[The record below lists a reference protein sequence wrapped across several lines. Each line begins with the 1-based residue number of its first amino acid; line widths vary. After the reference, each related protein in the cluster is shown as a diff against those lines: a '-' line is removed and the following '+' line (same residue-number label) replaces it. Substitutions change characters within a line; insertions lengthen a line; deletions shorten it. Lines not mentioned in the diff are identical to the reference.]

1 MNLFFLTSNAQ
12 QEVDNILTKTS
23 VLADRIQNLLSTGK
37 IEDFLLNTGFKIIGI
52 ILIFITMSIIRRVG
66 KNMIKKGFAVNIE
79 RIQRVTGG
87 TERRK
92 ETFESLALNI
102 WRYTVNIITIL
113 WVLSTFLD
121 IKSLLLASGGFVVVI
136 GFAAKSMLDDITMGF
151 FIIFE
156 DLFSVGDF
164 VDIDGNTGTVVE
176 IGLRSVKI
184 RVLTGETVIIPNGN
198 IGKVI
203 NHSISNGQALLD
215 IGIAYEA
222 DLDRAISVLER
233 VAQEAYDMHDDIIE
247 MPQVLGVQEL
257 ADSAVVIRMM
267 AEVSPLQQW
276 RIQRELR
283 RLIKLAFDRENIE
296 IPYSKMVVY
305 QKNEGSVSH
314 E

>member
-1 MNLFFLTSNAQ
+1 MNLLFLSN
-12 QEVDNILTKTS
+12 
-23 VLADRIQNLLSTGK
+23 VLADK
-37 IEDFLLNTGFKIIGI
+37 IENFLATDQLNTFLINAGFKIVGI
-52 ILIFITMSIIRRVG
+52 ILIFVIMSIVRKFG
-66 KNMIKKGFAVNIE
+66 KNMIQKAFAVNIE
-79 RIQRVTGG
+79 RIQKVTGG

-102 WRYTVNIITIL
+102 WRYAVNIILIVWL
-113 WVLSTFLD
+113 LSVFVPLD
-121 IKSLLLASGGFVVVI
+121 KLLVASSALVVVI
-136 GFAAKSMLDDITMGF
+136 GFAAKSMLDDILMGF

-164 VDIDGNTGTVVE
+164 VEIDGNTGTVTE

-198 IGKVI
+198 IAKVI
-203 NHSISNGQALLD
+203 NHSVSNGKAVLD

-222 DLDRAISVLER
+222 DLDKAISVLET
-233 VAQEAYDMHDDIIE
+233 VASEAFEQYDDILQI
-247 MPQVLGVQEL
+247 PQVLGVQEL
-257 ADSAVVIRMM
+257 AASAVVIRMT

-276 RIQRELR
+276 HIQRELR
-283 RLIKLAFDRENIE
+283 RLIKLTFERENIE

-305 QKNEGSVSH
+305 QKNEGSSSN

>member
-1 MNLFFLTSNAQ
+1 MATDQ
-12 QEVDNILTKTS
+12 
-23 VLADRIQNLLSTGK
+23 
-37 IEDFLLNTGFKIIGI
+37 LNTFLINAGFKIVSV
-52 ILIFITMSIIRRVG
+52 ILILVIMSIVRKLG
-66 KNMIKKGFAVNIE
+66 KNMIKKAFAVNIE
-79 RIQRVTGG
+79 RIQKVTGG

-102 WRYTVNIITIL
+102 WRYAVNIVLIL
-113 WVLSTFLD
+113 WLLSVFVSLD
-121 IKSLLLASGGFVVVI
+121 KLLVASSALVVVI

-164 VDIDGNTGTVVE
+164 IEIDGNTGTVTE

-184 RVLTGETVIIPNGN
+184 RVLTGEIVIIPNGN

-203 NHSISNGQALLD
+203 NHSVSNGQAVLD

-222 DLDRAISVLER
+222 DLDKAISVLQK
-233 VAQEAYDMHDDIIE
+233 VASEAFNQYDDILQV
-247 MPQVLGVQEL
+247 PQVLGVQEL
-257 ADSAVVIRMM
+257 ADSAVVIRMI

-276 RIQRELR
+276 HIQRELR
-283 RLIKLAFDRENIE
+283 RLIKLKFDRENIE

-305 QKNEGSVSH
+305 QKNEGSPSH

>member
-1 MNLFFLTSNAQ
+1 MNLLFLSN
-12 QEVDNILTKTS
+12 
-23 VLADRIQNLLSTGK
+23 VLADKIQN
-37 IEDFLLNTGFKIIGI
+37 FLATDQLNTFLINAGFKIVSV
-52 ILIFITMSIIRRVG
+52 ILILVIMSIVRKLG
-66 KNMIKKGFAVNIE
+66 KNMIKKAFAVNIE
-79 RIQRVTGG
+79 RIQKVTGG

-102 WRYTVNIITIL
+102 WRYAVNIVLIL
-113 WVLSTFLD
+113 WLLSVFVSLD
-121 IKSLLLASGGFVVVI
+121 KLLVASSALVVVI

-164 VDIDGNTGTVVE
+164 IEIDGNTGTVTE

-184 RVLTGETVIIPNGN
+184 RVLTGEIVIIPNGN

-203 NHSISNGQALLD
+203 NHSVSNGQAVLD

-222 DLDRAISVLER
+222 DLDKAISVLQK
-233 VAQEAYDMHDDIIE
+233 VASEAFNQYDDILQV
-247 MPQVLGVQEL
+247 PQVLGVQEL
-257 ADSAVVIRMM
+257 ADSAVVIRMI

-276 RIQRELR
+276 HIQRELR
-283 RLIKLAFDRENIE
+283 RSIKLTFDRENIE
-296 IPYSKMVVY
+296 IPYSKMMVY
-305 QKNEGSVSH
+305 QKNEGSPSH

>member
-1 MNLFFLTSNAQ
+1 MSHLNLLFLSN
-12 QEVDNILTKTS
+12 
-23 VLADRIQNLLSTGK
+23 VLADK
-37 IEDFLLNTGFKIIGI
+37 IENFLETDQLNTLLINAGFKIVGI
-52 ILIFITMSIIRRVG
+52 ILIFVIMSIVRKFG
-66 KNMIKKGFAVNIE
+66 KNMIQKAFAVNIE
-79 RIQRVTGG
+79 RIQKVTGG

-102 WRYTVNIITIL
+102 WRYAVNIILIVWL
-113 WVLSTFLD
+113 LSVFVPLD
-121 IKSLLLASGGFVVVI
+121 KLLVASSALVVVI
-136 GFAAKSMLDDITMGF
+136 GFAAKSMLDDILMGF

-164 VDIDGNTGTVVE
+164 VEIDGNTGTVTE

-198 IGKVI
+198 IAKVI
-203 NHSISNGQALLD
+203 NHSVSNGKAVLD

-222 DLDRAISVLER
+222 DLDKAISVLET
-233 VAQEAYDMHDDIIE
+233 VASEAFEQYDDILQI
-247 MPQVLGVQEL
+247 PQVLGVQEL
-257 ADSAVVIRMM
+257 AASAVVIRMT

-276 RIQRELR
+276 HIQRELR
-283 RLIKLAFDRENIE
+283 RLIKLTFERENIE

-305 QKNEGSVSH
+305 QKNEGSSSN

>member
-1 MNLFFLTSNAQ
+1 MNAFFLTQVLEKIQLNLSSVN
-12 QEVDNILTKTS
+12 K
-23 VLADRIQNLLSTGK
+23 VLADK
-37 IEDFLLNTGFKIIGI
+37 IENFIATDRLNEILVNIGFKVISVLLVLII
-52 ILIFITMSIIRRVG
+52 MSIIRRFV
-66 KNMIKKGFAVNIE
+66 KNLIKKAFAVNIE
-79 RIQRVTGG
+79 RIQKVTGG

-102 WRYTVNIITIL
+102 WRYTINILTIL
-113 WVLSTFLD
+113 WLLSIFVPLD
-121 IKSLLLASGGFVVVI
+121 KLLIASSGIFVVI

-164 VDIDGNTGTVVE
+164 IEIDGNTGTVTE

-184 RVLTGETVIIPNGN
+184 RVVTGETVIIPNGN

-203 NHSISNGQALLD
+203 NHSVSNGQALLD

-222 DLDRAISVLER
+222 DLDKAISVLER
-233 VAQEAYDMHDDIIE
+233 VGQEAFDQYEEILQ
-247 MPQVLGVQEL
+247 MPQILGVQEL
-257 ADSAVVIRMM
+257 ADSSVVIRMT
-267 AEVSPLQQW
+267 AEVEPLKQW
-276 RIQRELR
+276 YIQRELR
-283 RLIKLAFDRENIE
+283 RLIKLAFDRENVE

-305 QKNEGSVSH
+305 QKNEESGSN